1 MHKVWPAVL
10 DSGGVKYFWFLR
22 CEAVFIIKEDLTLVA
37 DFVIF
42 EPHDGTFLGG
52 ACLILVKS
60 LDFVLIRK
68 VKVVL
73 QCFGRR
79 DS

>member
-1 MHKVWPAVL
+1 MIMISIIQKVKPSL
-10 DSGGVKYFWFLR
+10 
-22 CEAVFIIKEDLTLVA
+22 
-37 DFVIF
+37 VIF

-52 ACLILVKS
+52 ACLVLVKS